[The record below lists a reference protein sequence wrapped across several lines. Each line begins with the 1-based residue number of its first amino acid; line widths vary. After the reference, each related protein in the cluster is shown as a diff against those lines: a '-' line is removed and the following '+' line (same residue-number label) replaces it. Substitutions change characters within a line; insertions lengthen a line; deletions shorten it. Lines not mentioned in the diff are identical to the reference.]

1 MPTGVFVVHWDDMRG
16 LVIEKRYPSSIVL
29 NEKMLNLINFEN
41 QQGGEA
47 ELKKLEIESMK
58 LASYTHK
65 RFPGWIV
72 CFVLNDDE
80 IQKFEMHADS
90 LSGIGRFI
98 VELINVEPELVDIEE
113 ILRDE
118 ISLDEPEEEQIFAD
132 IFVTPSAA
140 ILLEKME
147 LEGIE
152 KAARLSMWLKNQTQ
166 TDNLDIRD
174 VAAPLLKSGV
184 LAVERIG
191 KTTEAVFLAKD
202 VFFYRA
208 PPVESLQYALETM
221 PPIAEEYL
229 EYITNFF
236 APEPPNK
243 GYNPTVPD
251 DDPNSPLIEDREKT
265 SELLKN
271 SFHYLILKALR
282 NKPMLIGELAEDT
295 NLPVGLVQKVL
306 WNLEANK
313 ITVNLKDTDHWALV
327 TNPII
332 QSFMPEYVLPVI
344 SKKEEEKNITPETA
358 KRYLDILLQNWGDK
372 K

>member
-1 MPTGVFVVHWDDMRG
+1 MPSGIFVIHWDDMRG
-16 LVIEKRYPSSIVL
+16 LVIEKRYPSSLIL
-29 NEKMLNLINFEN
+29 NEKILNLINFEN
-41 QQGGEA
+41 QQGGEVG
-47 ELKKLEIESMK
+47 LKKLDIESMK
-58 LASYTHK
+58 IASYTHI

-72 CFVLNDDE
+72 CFVLSDDE
-80 IQKFEMHADS
+80 TSDFDS
-90 LSGIGRFI
+90 HISALSGIARFI

-113 ILRDE
+113 ILTDN
-118 ISLDEPEEEQIFAD
+118 ISLDEPEEEQIYAE

-147 LEGIE
+147 FEGVE
-152 KAARLSMWLKNQTQ
+152 KAAKLSMWLKNQTQ

-184 LAVERIG
+184 LQVERIG

-208 PPVESLQYALETM
+208 PPVESIEYALETM
-221 PPIAEEYL
+221 PPIAEEYM
-229 EYITNFF
+229 EYINNFF
-236 APEPPNK
+236 SPEPPNK
-243 GYNPTVPD
+243 GYNPTIPD

-265 SELLKN
+265 SELLKS
-271 SFHYLILKALR
+271 SFHYLVLKALR
-282 NKPMLIGELAEDT
+282 SKPMLIEELSEET

-306 WNLEANK
+306 WTLEANK
-313 ITVNLKDTDHWALV
+313 ITVNLKGTGHWALA

-344 SKKEEEKNITPETA
+344 SKKVEEKEITTETA